1 MNRKEIRTLSRGL
14 VDEYSEFPQGL
25 IKDEDSDVITMNILI
40 NIAQLNVMMDLIP
53 YIPRTFRSSFLI
65 SLVAAKDEYS
75 IPTDLS
81 VTDFVAMENIYHN
94 ESGEL
99 PQGLLYVEPDQV
111 HQIDIDVGETGDPQC
126 WFYGGKD
133 IIVFRP
139 KPASAIADRFKAYYF
154 RKLIDLNQDE
164 THDPANSKYAISEIP
179 DVAHPLIAFDAAM
192 QYRLIEDKDV
202 SKIEKVYNKTLL
214 RAGKLLSIEP
224 SLGLRARSPLK
235 ESIR

>member
-1 MNRKEIRTLSRGL
+1 MNRKEIRIYARGIL
-14 VDEYSEFPQGL
+14 DEYQEFPQGL
-25 IKDEDSDVITMNILI
+25 IKDEDSDVVTMNILI

-53 YIPRTFRSSFLI
+53 YIPRAFRSSFLI
-65 SLVAAKDEYS
+65 SLEALKDEYS

-111 HQIDIDVGETGDPQC
+111 HQIDIDVGETGDPEC

-133 IIVFRP
+133 VIVFRAI
-139 KPASAIADRFKAYYF
+139 PASTIADRYKAYYF
-154 RKLIDLNQDE
+154 KKTIDLNEDV
-164 THDPANSKYAISEIP
+164 THDPTLSKYAISEIP
-179 DVAHPLIAFDAAM
+179 DVAHSLIALDTAK

-202 SKIEKVYNKTLL
+202 SKIEKVYNKVLL
-214 RAGKLLSIEP
+214 RAGNFLSIEP
-224 SLGLRARSPLK
+224 SLGIRGRSPLK